1 MGVMLSLD
9 RPRLARSRRQAR
21 HARRPDEQAWADA
34 LAAVL
39 RDETPAAGGCLARL
53 AKTVLAGWLP
63 VQAGASRPV
72 DGTLAGDRF
81 GVNQFG
87 VNQRAPGQLAP
98 GQLAGDQFGV
108 NQRAPGQLA
117 PGQLAGD
124 QFGAGQLAGDQLA
137 ADQLGAGQLAGD
149 QLGAGQLAADQRAA
163 DRWECEPAGE
173 PPASRAARTGSDLSG
188 ACLLGQCQDAPGA
201 PACASA
207 TCTHDCHDWVPAP
220 RAAGAP
226 AA

>member
-98 GQLAGDQFGV
+98 GQLAGDQFG
-108 NQRAPGQLA
+108 
-117 PGQLAGD
+117 
-124 QFGAGQLAGDQLA
+124 AGQLAGDQRA

-149 QLGAGQLAADQRAA
+149 QLAGDQLAADQRAA

>member
-98 GQLAGDQFGV
+98 GQLAGDQFG
-108 NQRAPGQLA
+108 
-117 PGQLAGD
+117 
-124 QFGAGQLAGDQLA
+124 AGQLAGDQLA
-137 ADQLGAGQLAGD
+137 ADQLGAGQLAG
-149 QLGAGQLAADQRAA
+149 DQRAA